1 LLPQYSVVI
10 IDEAHERKVNIDLLI
25 GVLSRVVI
33 ARAKLDK
40 PLRLVI
46 MSATLRLDDFLNN
59 KLVFPR
65 AINVI
70 KIQAR

>member
-1 LLPQYSVVI
+1 M
-10 IDEAHERKVNIDLLI
+10 N
-25 GVLSRVVI
+25 
-33 ARAKLDK
+33 K

-65 AINVI
+65 TLNLI
-70 KIQAR
+70 KI

>member
-1 LLPQYSVVI
+1 
-10 IDEAHERKVNIDLLI
+10 
-25 GVLSRVVI
+25 
-33 ARAKLDK
+33 
-40 PLRLVI
+40 

>member
-1 LLPQYSVVI
+1 MII

-33 ARAKLDK
+33 ARAKLTDTK
-40 PLRLVI
+40 PLRLII

-65 AINVI
+65 QLNLI
-70 KIQAR
+70 KV

>member
-1 LLPQYSVVI
+1 VII

-33 ARAKLDK
+33 ARAKLTDTK
-40 PLRLVI
+40 PLRLII

-65 AINVI
+65 
-70 KIQAR
+70 